1 MQPRSLP
8 ARVLRAVRLDAHVY
22 EEVEHDR
29 SSIRQAALVV
39 FVACAAGAFGTWM
52 RDVVLD
58 GHDPAEAHVRIA
70 LLLDLVEP
78 FVFWLGGSFFAYMV
92 GVSVLRG
99 PHTHADYREVL
110 RTTGFAFA
118 PGVLRGLAFV
128 PPPALGFGLT
138 VLGDAWML
146 VCGIVAV
153 RQALD
158 FTTARAIGTFG
169 LAYALLWLALQ
180 GILGAG

>member
-1 MQPRSLP
+1 VRSRSLP
-8 ARVLRAVRLDAHVY
+8 ARVWRALRLDWHLY

-29 SSIRQAALVV
+29 TSIGQACLVV
-39 FVACAAGAFGTWM
+39 LVACAAGAFGTWM
-52 RDVVLD
+52 RDVVID
-58 GHDPAEAHVRIA
+58 GHDPAESHVRIA
-70 LLLDLVEP
+70 LALDLVEP
-78 FVFWLGGSFFAYMV
+78 LVFWLGGSFFAYMV
-92 GVSVLRG
+92 GVSVFRG
-99 PHTHADYREVL
+99 PHTHSDYREVL

-128 PPPALGFGLT
+128 PPPPLGFGLT
-138 VLGDAWML
+138 VAGDAWMM

-158 FTTARAIGTFG
+158 FTTGRAIGTFG

-180 GILGAG
+180 GILGTG